1 MCLVRGV
8 RSVELVVSNVDEAK
22 KFYGAIWGLQ
32 PVVAHQNT
40 RAYRGTG
47 RYHHILGLHSGAKP
61 AVIRITFDV
70 ADRRSVDA
78 LNDSVSAAGCRFVGE
93 PAQVS
98 SPGGGYGFGCKDP
111 EGRNL
116 AFVCECADHADTN
129 DEPDRPR
136 KITHVNLNTGDFE
149 RSYRFF
155 TEALD
160 FRLSDEN
167 GPLCFLRCANR
178 DHNSIVPALAD
189 RPTLN
194 HIAFE
199 LPDLDSVMR
208 GAGRMNDHGFPI
220 EWGVGRHGPGNNVFA
235 YFAGP
240 DEMPIEYTAEVMQLD
255 DNHLPCGTD
264 YWKFPP
270 GRSDQW
276 GVTAPRSA
284 RFARIQR
291 LVGFTDDG
299 HRLS

>member
-1 MCLVRGV
+1 MSLVRGV
-8 RSVELVVSNVDEAK
+8 RSVEIAVSNVDEAD
-22 KFYGAIWGLQ
+22 KFYGGIWGLP
-32 PVVAHQNT
+32 PVLARENI
-40 RAYRGTG
+40 RLYRGTG
-47 RYHHILGLHSGAKP
+47 AYHHILALHPGAKP
-61 AVIRITFDV
+61 AVVRVVFDL
-70 ADRRSVDA
+70 ADRRSVET
-78 LNDSVSAAGCRFVGE
+78 LHKSVSTADCRFVAE
-93 PAQVS
+93 PAQIS
-98 SPGGGYGFGCKDP
+98 GHGGGYGFACKDP

-116 AFVCECADHADTN
+116 AFVCGEADHVDSQDA
-129 DEPDRPR
+129 PDRPR
-136 KITHVNLNTGDFE
+136 KITHVNLNTGNFE

-155 TEALD
+155 TETLG
-160 FRLSDEN
+160 FRQSDEN

-178 DHNSIVPALAD
+178 DHNSIVLARAD
-189 RPTLN
+189 GPTLN

-208 GAGRMNDHGFPI
+208 GAGRLKDHGYPI

-255 DNHLPCGTD
+255 DKHVPRGTD

-291 LVGFTDDG
+291 LVGFTEDG